1 MIKKITNSNIQLLKP
16 FGNLN
21 FGYWIF
27 FGYLFL
33 GYLVIGIGFVHAQ
46 TTPMSLDA
54 EPEYPSPGEEFT
66 VEASTPT
73 FNKNSA
79 VFSWRVN
86 NRVIP
91 EFSGLGKNSIT
102 LTAGQ
107 IGSITNVKVR
117 VVTANG
123 TRADAEKNILVSDL
137 TLVWS
142 AETYIPKWYKGKA
155 LPIPGST
162 VNVTALPN
170 FVLGNQKF
178 SPEALI
184 YRWNIDD
191 GPSTRESFG
200 RQTFRMQM
208 SDFSNSSH
216 TVNVTVEDP
225 TRQIK
230 KQASVTLN
238 SYVPKILF
246 YKSSPLGGI
255 EYRNSSAAI
264 SASLNKLL
272 DVVSEPF
279 FFATRS
285 KNNLLYKWLVAG
297 SEIQGQPQDPSS
309 LTVDTGKVPYERIPV
324 SLSVESLEEISRPI
338 NKSFDLIIK

>member
-1 MIKKITNSNIQLLKP
+1 MIS
-16 FGNLN
+16 
-21 FGYWIF
+21 
-27 FGYLFL
+27 
-33 GYLVIGIGFVHAQ
+33 LVGLALHAQ
-46 TTPMSLDA
+46 AQSSSPMSLDA

-79 VFSWRVN
+79 VFNWRIN
-86 NRVIP
+86 GRLQP
-91 EFSGLGKNSIT
+91 EISGLGKNSIT

-107 IGSITNVKVR
+107 IGSLINVKVR
-117 VVTANG
+117 VIASSG
-123 TRADAEKNILVSDL
+123 ARADAEKNILVSDL
-137 TLVWS
+137 TLLWS
-142 AETYIPKWYKGKA
+142 AETYVPKWYKGKA

-170 FVLGNQKF
+170 FVLGNQRF
-178 SPEALI
+178 SSEDLI

-191 GPSTRESFG
+191 GPSTQESFG
-200 RQTFRMQM
+200 RQTFRIQM
-208 SDFSNSSH
+208 SEFSNSSH

-238 SYVPKILF
+238 SYLPKILF
-246 YKSSPLGGI
+246 YKSSPLGGV
-255 EYRNSSAAI
+255 EYRHSPAAI

-285 KNNLLYKWLVAG
+285 KNNLLYRWLVAG
-297 SEIQGQPQDPSS
+297 SEIQGQPQDPSV
-309 LTVDTGKVPYERIPV
+309 LTIDTGKVPYERIPV
-324 SLSVESLEEISRPI
+324 SLSVESLEEIARPI
-338 NKSFDLIIK
+338 NNSFDLIIK